1 MEADS
6 PSETKGLFNMQDTLN
21 TPRTRDSSTLVRD
34 ELAILGGPIA
44 IDHNPG
50 DLITW
55 PMVTE
60 EDEVA
65 VLEVLRRGGMSGT
78 EITRQFEEEFAA
90 WQGTRYALGFSSGT
104 ASIHTAMFA
113 CGVGVGDEII
123 CPSITYWASALQ
135 CFSLGATVVFAEVDI
150 NTLCIDPNDIEHRI
164 SPRTKAIVVV
174 HYAGHPC
181 DMDPIVEIARRHNIK
196 VIEDVSHAQGG
207 FYKGRK
213 VGTLGDVG
221 AMSLMSGKSFAIG
234 EAGILVTDDR
244 EIWERAMAFGHY
256 ERFTGDFETEAL
268 RPFAGLPLGGY
279 KYRMHQLSSAM
290 GRVQLK
296 YYDERC
302 EEIDKAMTYFGELIE
317 DIPGLRIRKVEEV
330 GSTMAGWYHPMA
342 HYSAEELGGL
352 SVGRFAAAARAE
364 GLDCIAGC
372 NFPLHLH
379 PVFNECDVYGDG
391 RPTRIAHSAGDVRQK
406 QGSLPISESIN
417 SRVCTIPYFKHYRP
431 AAIEEYAAAY
441 RKVALNYESLLEGD
455 TEVDEG
461 LGSLSFTTKK
471 SV

>member
-1 MEADS
+1 MLDTLTKPQINHDITLTDDRLALLGGTPAIEAD
-6 PSETKGLFNMQDTLN
+6 
-21 TPRTRDSSTLVRD
+21 
-34 ELAILGGPIA
+34 
-44 IDHNPG
+44 PG
-50 DLITW
+50 DLFTW
-55 PMVTE
+55 PIVTA
-60 EDEVA
+60 EDEAA

-78 EITRQFEEEFAA
+78 EITRHFESEFAA

-135 CFSLGATVVFAEVDI
+135 CFSLGATVVFAELDSA
-150 NTLCIDPNDIEHRI
+150 TLCIDPEDIEHRI

-174 HYAGHPC
+174 HYAGYPC
-181 DMDPIVEIARRHNIK
+181 DMDAILEIARRHNVK

-244 EIWERAMAFGHY
+244 EIYERSMAFGHY
-256 ERFTGDFETEAL
+256 ERFTNDLETESL

-290 GRVQLK
+290 GQVQLK
-296 YYDERC
+296 YYDDRC
-302 EEIDKAMTYFGELIE
+302 AEIDRAMKYFGELLE
-317 DIPGLRIRKVEEV
+317 DIPGLKLRQVNET
-330 GSTMAGWYHPMA
+330 GSTMGGWYHPMA
-342 HYSAEELGGL
+342 NYSPEELGGL
-352 SVGRFAAAARAE
+352 SVGRFAAAAKAE

-379 PVFNECDVYGDG
+379 PVLNHCDIYGHG
-391 RPTRIAHSAGDVRQK
+391 RPTRLANSDRDLRQPK
-406 QGSLPISESIN
+406 GSLPTSEIIN
-417 SRVCTIPYFKHYRP
+417 SRVCTVPYFKKYRP
-431 AAIEEYAAAY
+431 SDIERYADAY
-441 RKVALNYESLLEGD
+441 RKVASNYEALLDGD
-455 TEVDEG
+455 VDADEG
-461 LGSLSFTTKK
+461 LGSLSFTIKK
-471 SV
+471 K